1 MPLSRKPTVTM
12 ATSPDRNG
20 GVRFVQVGR
29 ELDGLGSRIQDPVRG
44 SQEVISHGDGI
55 VEAGLSRS
63 LRRRHRR
70 DFAVLALV
78 GIDTTCIRPDHASS
92 NVVRTIPPRRDHR
105 APGTRGLILVGQGCA
120 RGG

>member
-12 ATSPDRNG
+12 AAPSPDRNG

-55 VEAGLSRS
+55 VERDVTVPAVDDTDVT
-63 LRRRHRR
+63 LRYWPW
-70 DFAVLALV
+70 LAL
-78 GIDTTCIRPDHASS
+78 T
-92 NVVRTIPPRRDHR
+92 PP
-105 APGTRGLILVGQGCA
+105 AFAQ
-120 RGG
+120 